1 MTQAL
6 YRKWRPQGWEEVIA
20 QEHVIQTLKNA
31 VANERVA
38 HAFLFA
44 GPRGTGK
51 TTTARLLAKAV
62 NCLDPD
68 LAKRPCNSCDHC
80 QALNA
85 GRFMDLIEIDA
96 ASNTSVDDVRDLREK
111 INFSP
116 SQGRYKVY
124 IIDEVHMLS
133 NAAFNAL
140 LKTLEEPP
148 PHAIFILATTEIHKI
163 PATVLS
169 RCQRHE
175 FRRIPIASMVAYL
188 KEKSQV
194 EGIDVDEAVFTE
206 IARQATGSL
215 RDAVSLLDQLTS
227 SSEHVTLEMAQKVL
241 GTATNLRVIEVIT
254 ALYEKDAHA
263 GLGLINDA
271 LDGGIDARQFARQI
285 VTYLRNV
292 LLYKMGNKAQVEAG
306 ETIKDMLKKHAQQFD
321 MPDLLQAIEAFNQ
334 ATTQEQANW
343 HPGLGLEMAFTNYL
357 NTPNSATFTAQTP
370 REPGL
375 LSKNPTQ
382 KPKSSPKTPTS
393 AGPETAQTHQKPEA
407 PTVEK
412 QAHDKHDGTSVEEIQ
427 ETKARP
433 PEQDTKMDTAELE
446 ITTSQHEGII
456 SLTDLQKAWPKI
468 KAKVKDHSSRTE
480 GLLNTGKLAGVK
492 ENKLILGFSSA
503 ILKEMMEK
511 EGNITLTMDIIEE
524 VLGRPM
530 FIECIVSTHEGGQV
544 PEDLRID
551 QDGMVSTATR
561 DLGGRISRA
570 KEENLDEN

>member
-6 YRKWRPQGWEEVIA
+6 YRKWRPQGWDEVVA
-20 QEHVIQTLKNA
+20 QEHVVQTLQNA
-31 VANERVA
+31 VANDRVA

-44 GPRGTGK
+44 GPLGTGK

-68 LAKRPCNSCDHC
+68 LAKRPCNTCAHC

-85 GRFMDLIEIDA
+85 GRFLDLIEIDA

-148 PHAIFILATTEIHKI
+148 PHAIFVLATTEIHKI

-175 FRRIPIASMVAYL
+175 FRRIPIASMVTYL
-188 KEKSQV
+188 KAQSQV
-194 EGIDVDEAVFTE
+194 EGIDVDEPVFTE

-215 RDAVSLLDQLTS
+215 RDAVSLLDQLSS
-227 SSEHVTLEMAQKVL
+227 SSEHITLDMAQKVL
-241 GTATNLRVIEVIT
+241 GTATSLRVIEVVD
-254 ALYEKDAHA
+254 ALIE
-263 GLGLINDA
+263 NDA
-271 LDGGIDARQFARQI
+271 PGGLTVINNALDSGTDARQFARQI

-306 ETIKDMLKKHAQQFD
+306 ETIKETLEKHASQFA
-321 MPDLLQAIEAFNQ
+321 MGDLLGAIEAFNQ

-343 HPGLGLEMAFTNYL
+343 HPGLGLELAFTNFL
-357 NTPNSATFTAQTP
+357 TVPKPAPKPEQAAPEPVKVAEPTGQADQPKPKTAQRVRT
-370 REPGL
+370 E
-375 LSKNPTQ
+375 
-382 KPKSSPKTPTS
+382 KPKQALVSVAPARP
-393 AGPETAQTHQKPEA
+393 AQTKETPAETIEHEIDKGEPEPSDPDPGA
-407 PTVEK
+407 ADAVD
-412 QAHDKHDGTSVEEIQ
+412 QAIV
-427 ETKARP
+427 AP
-433 PEQDTKMDTAELE
+433 PEGEL
-446 ITTSQHEGII
+446 
-456 SLTDLQKAWPKI
+456 SLTVVQQSWGKI
-468 KAKVKDHSSRTE
+468 KAMVKKHNPRTE
-480 GLLNTGKLAGVK
+480 GLLNTAKLVGLKA
-492 ENKLILGFSSA
+492 NKLILGFSSS
-503 ILKEMMEK
+503 ILKDMMEK
-511 EGNITLTMDIIEE
+511 EGNITLTLDILEE
-524 VLGRPM
+524 VLGRPVL
-530 FIECIVSTHEGGQV
+530 IECIVSTYEGSSIPG
-544 PEDLRID
+544 DLNIE

-561 DLGGRISRA
+561 DLGGRISRT
-570 KEENLDEN
+570 KVEKSDE